1 MGVGGRRAGERN
13 ELWAGYRLTF
23 ALDNKR
29 EKGYTANKLEQKCK
43 YKKNK
48 ILFCKRLNLVKFV
61 IRLMTHDK
69 NFKYDM
75 LESLYKLISCFR
87 LLVNKNLLIVKGF
100 ISLLIKINKN
110 ATFA

>member
-43 YKKNK
+43 YKKTK
-48 ILFCKRLNLVKFV
+48 YYFV
-61 IRLMTHDK
+61 ND
-69 NFKYDM
+69 
-75 LESLYKLISCFR
+75 
-87 LLVNKNLLIVKGF
+87 
-100 ISLLIKINKN
+100 
-110 ATFA
+110 